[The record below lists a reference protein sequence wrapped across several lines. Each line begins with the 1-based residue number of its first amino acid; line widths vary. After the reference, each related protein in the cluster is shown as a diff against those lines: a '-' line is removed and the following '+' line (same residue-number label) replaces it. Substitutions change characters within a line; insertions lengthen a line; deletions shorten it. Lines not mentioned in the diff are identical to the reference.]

1 MEESAVSVD
10 SFFSII
16 INCDTKNSSIPVENK
31 HFFSKVSA
39 TLVPDRVNA
48 TLCCI

>member
-1 MEESAVSVD
+1 MEESAVLVD

-31 HFFSKVSA
+31 HSFFQGKCNVSS
-39 TLVPDRVNA
+39 RQS
-48 TLCCI
+48 